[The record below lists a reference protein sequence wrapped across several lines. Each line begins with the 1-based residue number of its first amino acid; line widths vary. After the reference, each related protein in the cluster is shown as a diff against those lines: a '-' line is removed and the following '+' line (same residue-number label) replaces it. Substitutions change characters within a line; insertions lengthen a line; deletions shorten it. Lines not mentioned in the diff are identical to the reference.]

1 VYLTVCLEE
10 DWDLQRPL
18 EYLVALQEL
27 LVVVA
32 VDDVDLLSEVEEDA
46 DADADVGAV
55 AVAILVLDSLSHG
68 DPFSSLKVEAVASLS
83 FPDSS

>member
-32 VDDVDLLSEVEEDA
+32 VDDVDLLGEVEE